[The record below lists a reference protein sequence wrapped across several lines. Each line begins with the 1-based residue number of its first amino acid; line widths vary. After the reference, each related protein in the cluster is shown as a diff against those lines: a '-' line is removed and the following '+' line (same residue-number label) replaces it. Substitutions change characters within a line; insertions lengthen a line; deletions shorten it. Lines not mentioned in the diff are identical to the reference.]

1 MTNTVVP
8 FIMALLVVAS
18 VVWLLRQRKL
28 REKYAVLWI
37 MVGLVTLIL
46 AGFPQLLNIAADFAG
61 FALPSNLLFLLAIL
75 LPIGVCLHL
84 SLEISV
90 VEDETRA
97 LAEEAAILRAHLEA
111 LQATVDGMTAAQ
123 GSHETMPG
131 VPGLRNHAAQNHT
144 AQNDA
149 VPNDGVQ
156 GAGPRHGRGIEG

>member
-1 MTNTVVP
+1 MTNTLVP
-8 FIMALLVVAS
+8 FIMALIVVGA

-37 MVGLVTLIL
+37 LVGIATLIL
-46 AGFPQLLNIAADFAG
+46 AGFPQLLTMAADVAG

-97 LAEEAAILRAHLEA
+97 LAEEAAILRAQLDA
-111 LQATVDGMTAAQ
+111 IQAQVDRIDPA
-123 GSHETMPG
+123 HEFRASTEEEKLRGNG
-131 VPGLRNHAAQNHT
+131 VPGQPSEE
-144 AQNDA
+144 Q
-149 VPNDGVQ
+149 
-156 GAGPRHGRGIEG
+156 

>member
-1 MTNTVVP
+1 MTNTLVP
-8 FIMALLVVAS
+8 FIMALLVVGA

-37 MVGLVTLIL
+37 LVGLATLIL
-46 AGFPQLLNIAADFAG
+46 AGFPQLLTMAADLAG

-97 LAEEAAILRAHLEA
+97 LAEEAAILRAQLDA
-111 LQATVDGMTAAQ
+111 IQTRVDRMDP
-123 GSHETMPG
+123 SHGIRSSDKDGLHGNG
-131 VPGLRNHAAQNHT
+131 VPGPHSEEQ
-144 AQNDA
+144 
-149 VPNDGVQ
+149 
-156 GAGPRHGRGIEG
+156 